1 MNKKLV
7 HIKGMHCQ
15 SCELLIEDEL
25 TQIPS
30 VTSAKVNHSKGI
42 AEIYYRGDLK
52 EEEVDK
58 AVEEAGYTVGHEEK
72 PWFTRDGKKYK
83 DILTAAG
90 ILFVL
95 YLFARSFGLFE
106 LANTSGGS
114 YSSLPVVFII
124 GLTAGLS
131 TCMALVGGL
140 VLGASARFAEKHP
153 SATSLQ
159 KFKPH
164 LFFNLGRII
173 SFFILGGVIGFA
185 GSIFQLSLSSLG
197 YLTILVGGVML
208 ILGIK
213 LMEISP
219 KVSRFNL
226 TLPKQLTHF
235 LGIKKSADKE
245 YSHKNS
251 FIMGALTFF
260 LPCGFTQAMQLYAI
274 STGSVTSGALTMGV
288 FALGTAPG
296 LLGIGGLTSIIKGAY
311 SRLFFKTVGLA
322 VALLAFYNISNG
334 YNLTGLQL
342 SDYSPITINLGGRE
356 AAAGTNTEEEPAP
369 AAAGVQVL
377 KATYTASND
386 MSPRSFS
393 VKVGQPVRLEVLAK
407 DDGVGCMGSVA
418 VPKLSRQVDV
428 FKKGETSV
436 FEFTPKTKGAF
447 QITCAMGIPHG
458 TINVI

>member
-1 MNKKLV
+1 
-7 HIKGMHCQ
+7 MHCE

-25 TQIPS
+25 NSIPS
-30 VTSAKVNHSKGI
+30 ISSSKVNHKKGL
-42 AEIYYRGDLK
+42 AEIYYQGELK
-52 EEEVDK
+52 DEDIDQ
-58 AVEEAGYTVGHEEK
+58 AVENAGYATGYEEK
-72 PWFTRDGKKYK
+72 PWFTRDSKKYK
-83 DILTAAG
+83 DVLTAAG

-95 YLFARSFGLFE
+95 FLFAKTFGLFE

-153 SATSLQ
+153 TATSLQ

-164 LFFNLGRII
+164 LFFNLGRIT
-173 SFFILGGVIGFA
+173 SFFVLGGVIGLA

-197 YLTILVGGVML
+197 YMTILVGGVML
-208 ILGIK
+208 VIGIK
-213 LMEISP
+213 LTEISP
-219 KVSRFNL
+219 KINKFNL
-226 TLPKQLTHF
+226 TLPKQLARF
-235 LGIKKSADKE
+235 LGVKKSADKE

-274 STGSVTSGALTMGV
+274 STGSVVAGALTMGV
-288 FALGTAPG
+288 FAIGTAPG
-296 LLGIGGLTSIIKGAY
+296 LLGIGGLTSVIKGTY

-322 VALLAFYNISNG
+322 VTLLAFYNISNG
-334 YNLTGLQL
+334 YNLSGLQL
-342 SDYSPITINLGGRE
+342 SDYNPIIIDLSGER
-356 AAAGTNTEEEPAP
+356 ALAGTKTAEDTDVPTV
-369 AAAGVQVL
+369 AGVQVI
-377 KATYTASND
+377 KATYAASTD

-393 VKVGQPVRLEVLAK
+393 VKAGQPVRLEVLAK
-407 DDGVGCMGSVA
+407 DDGVGCMGSIA
-418 VPKLSRQVDV
+418 VPRLSKQVDV
-428 FKKGETSV
+428 FKKGETSI
-436 FEFTPKTKGAF
+436 FEFTPKTKGQY

>member
-1 MNKKLV
+1 MNKKLI
-7 HIKGMHCQ
+7 HIKGMHCD

-25 TQIPS
+25 NTIPS
-30 VTSAKVNHSKGI
+30 VSSSKVSHKKGV
-42 AEIYYRGDLK
+42 AEIYYQGELK
-52 EEEVDK
+52 DEDVDK
-58 AVEEAGYTVGHEEK
+58 AVEEAGYTVGYEHK
-72 PWFTRDGKKYK
+72 PWFTKDSNKYK
-83 DILTAAG
+83 DLLISAG
-90 ILFVL
+90 ILFTL
-95 YLFARSFGLFE
+95 FLFAKTFGIFE

-124 GLTAGLS
+124 GITAGLS

-140 VLGASARFAEKHP
+140 VLGASARFAEIHP
-153 SATSLQ
+153 NATTLQ

-173 SFFILGGVIGFA
+173 SFFVLGGVIGFA

-197 YLTILVGGVML
+197 YMTILVGGVML
-208 ILGIK
+208 VLGIK

-219 KVSRFNL
+219 KISKFNL
-226 TLPKQLTHF
+226 VLPKQLTRF

-251 FIMGALTFF
+251 VIMGAMTFF

-274 STGSVTSGALTMGV
+274 STGSVTAGALTMGV
-288 FALGTAPG
+288 FAIGTAPG
-296 LLGIGGLTSIIKGAY
+296 LLGIGGLTSLIKGTY
-311 SRLFFKTVGLA
+311 SKLFFKTVGLA

-342 SDYSPITINLGGRE
+342 SDYNPIVINLGGSE
-356 AAAGTNTEEEPAP
+356 AVAGTNTEEESAP
-369 AAAGVQVL
+369 IAAGVQII

-393 VKVGQPVRLEVLAK
+393 VKAGQPVRLEVLAK

-418 VPKLSRQVDV
+418 VPKLSKQVEV
-428 FKKGETSV
+428 FKKGETNI
-436 FEFTPKTKGAF
+436 FEFTPKSKGAF